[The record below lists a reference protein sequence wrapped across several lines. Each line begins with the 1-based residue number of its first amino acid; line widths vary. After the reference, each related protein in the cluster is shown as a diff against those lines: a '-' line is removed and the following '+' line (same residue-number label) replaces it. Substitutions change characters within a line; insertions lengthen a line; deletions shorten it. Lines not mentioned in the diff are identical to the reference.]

1 MRDIQRINTEK
12 VERLREL
19 ASSVR
24 RRDLQV
30 VHGARLGHV
39 GGELSAIDILVTLYF
54 AVLRIDPNRPDD
66 PERDRFILSKGH
78 SAVALYTTLAH
89 AGFFPLEELHTFAQP
104 LSHLNGHPDRKKVP
118 GVETN
123 TGPLG
128 HGLPVAV
135 GAALAAKLQDSSW
148 RVFALTGDGELQEG
162 SNWEAAMSAAHYK
175 LDNLTVIV
183 DRNRLQQGA
192 GTEQTNQLDP
202 LDEKWRSF
210 GWSVREVDG
219 HNFEEL
225 LATFGQVPFEEGKPT
240 CLIANTHKGQ
250 GVSFMKD
257 NVAWHHKVPNEAEYN
272 TALKELDELAQR
284 LNTPANGKVATPQ
297 PEKVEV

>member
-1 MRDIQRINTEK
+1 MRDAQLRNREK
-12 VERLREL
+12 VERLSEL

-24 RRDLQV
+24 RSDLQT
-30 VHGARLGHV
+30 VHGANLGHV
-39 GGELSAIDILVTLYF
+39 GGEMSATDILVTLYF

-89 AGFFPLEELHTFAQP
+89 AGFFPIEELKTFAQP
-104 LSHLNGHPDRKKVP
+104 LSRLNGHPDRKKVP

-148 RVFALTGDGELQEG
+148 RVFVLTGDGELQEG

-183 DRNRLQQGA
+183 DRNRLQQGDW
-192 GTEQTNQLDP
+192 TEQTMHLEP
-202 LDEKWRSF
+202 LTDKWRAF
-210 GWSVREVDG
+210 GWSVHEVDG
-219 HNFEEL
+219 HDIAQL
-225 LATFGQVPFEEGKPT
+225 LETFSRIPFEAGKPN
-240 CLIANTHKGQ
+240 CIIAHTHKGQ
-250 GVSFMKD
+250 GVSFMRDKA
-257 NVAWHHKVPNEAEYN
+257 AWHHRVPKEEELA
-272 TALKELDELAQR
+272 TALKELE
-284 LNTPANGKVATPQ
+284 
-297 PEKVEV
+297 EVNS

>member
-1 MRDIQRINTEK
+1 MVETQRRKREK

-24 RRDLQV
+24 RWDLQV
-30 VHGARLGHV
+30 VYGANLGHV
-39 GGELSAIDILVTLYF
+39 GGEMSAIDILVTLYF
-54 AVLRIDPNRPDD
+54 AVLRVDPSQPDD

-89 AGFFPLEELHTFAQP
+89 ADFFPLEELKTFAQP
-104 LSHLNGHPDRKKVP
+104 LSRLNGHPDRKKVS

-148 RVFALTGDGELQEG
+148 RVFVLTGDGELQEG

-175 LDNLTVIV
+175 LDNLIVIV
-183 DRNRLQQGA
+183 DRNRLQQGDW
-192 GTEQTNQLDP
+192 TEQTMHLEP
-202 LDEKWRSF
+202 LTDKWRAF
-210 GWSVREVDG
+210 GWSVHEVDG
-219 HNFEEL
+219 HDIAQL
-225 LATFGQVPFEEGKPT
+225 LETFSRIPFEAGKPN
-240 CLIANTHKGQ
+240 CIIAHTHKGQ
-250 GVSFMKD
+250 GVSFMQDKA
-257 NVAWHHKVPNEAEYN
+257 AWHHRIPKAEELA
-272 TALKELDELAQR
+272 TALEELE
-284 LNTPANGKVATPQ
+284 
-297 PEKVEV
+297 EVTS